1 MTNNRKLTKII
12 LSILSIAMLL
22 SGCKGNNEPKTFQ
35 DLAASKG
42 YEIIDLDNKL
52 SLFDV
57 IEDTPSTPELEDQR
71 ELLQKATE
79 GIQSEHAAIKS
90 NEKGEL
96 HITYIKCSKP
106 IFAATL
112 YFYFMLI
119 IASTSFGQDRTKN
132 FVSDNIEDFKN
143 EQPSL
148 GIVGYAY
155 NDTQSKDHSHTC
167 FVTAFDEKNS
177 AMAIAILEPNE
188 DSSKNLDITPKEQ
201 LEYVI
206 SELESLGFKEHKEEQ
221 PKE

>member
-1 MTNNRKLTKII
+1 MK
-12 LSILSIAMLL
+12 
-22 SGCKGNNEPKTFQ
+22 
-35 DLAASKG
+35 
-42 YEIIDLDNKL
+42 
-52 SLFDV
+52 
-57 IEDTPSTPELEDQR
+57 
-71 ELLQKATE
+71 
-79 GIQSEHAAIKS
+79 KS